1 MIDKILDSIDD
12 YLRKDNAR
20 RGARFRS
27 QANHASTLGSPC
39 ERELVYKR
47 VDPDKALGYEPKTLG
62 IFRLGNTLEKHWV
75 QLFTDAG
82 YEITHAQISSRWNEY
97 NITGHIDGKLWLD
110 DKPYI
115 VEFKSMNPNTWSK
128 IKSVD
133 DLFDGDWTEKYIA
146 QLLLYLWME
155 EHEEG
160 FLILFNKSSA
170 EMKILEVNLSDHLE
184 FAESLIKKA
193 ESIEKHIKKGT
204 LPDQINRRKI
214 CEKCKFFSHCGPTID
229 YGPGATMI
237 QNHELSDLLIRRH
250 LSKEEH
256 GEYAKAHKA
265 TREYFKLPEG
275 EDEGQWIVADDRHSW
290 IVTGKRAK
298 SGSVTHKF
306 EVQGEEDAK

>member
-1 MIDKILDSIDD
+1 MNTDNILNSVDD

-170 EMKILEVNLSDHLE
+170 EMKIIEVNLSDHLE

-193 ESIEKHIKKGT
+193 ESIEKHIKEGT

-229 YGPGATMI
+229 YGPGATVV
-237 QNHELSDLLIRRH
+237 QDEDLSALLFERY
-250 LSKEEH
+250 LLKESKDD
-256 GEYAKAHKA
+256 YVKAHDKVK
-265 TREYFKLPEG
+265 EYLKLPEG
-275 EDEGQWIVADDRHSW
+275 QNEGQWIVAGDRASHIISA
-290 IVTGKRAK
+290 VRDGR
-298 SGSVTHKF
+298 GVTHKF
-306 EVQGEEDAK
+306 EVQGEEE